1 MQFIPW
7 RIVINSPPFSTEST
21 VFSDRLLPV
30 VKWPG
35 NIESISRCST
45 VKIAPCFD
53 PVSISVY
60 SQEFY
65 LLRTELMQRRISF
78 FRYSSGQI
86 FLRFSLNN
94 NTAESKMNK
103 RYFVFVAMYNLKNF
117 TRIVKNASFIFAP
130 LRSLRI

>member
-65 LLRTELMQRRISF
+65 LLRIELMQLDF
-78 FRYSSGQI
+78 EFLFSSGQI
-86 FLRFSLNN
+86 FLRFSRGCNN
-94 NTAESKMNK
+94 NNKAESKKNK
-103 RYFVFVAMYNLKNF
+103 R
-117 TRIVKNASFIFAP
+117 
-130 LRSLRI
+130 